1 MSTSKLYVCMSGI
14 QCIKELNYGYDDL
27 FIIGE
32 YHAGIWEFNLDIC
45 KIPPMSKLRSL
56 CI

>member
-1 MSTSKLYVCMSGI
+1 MMSTSKLYVCMSGI

-32 YHAGIWEFNLDIC
+32 YHAGI
-45 KIPPMSKLRSL
+45 
-56 CI
+56 